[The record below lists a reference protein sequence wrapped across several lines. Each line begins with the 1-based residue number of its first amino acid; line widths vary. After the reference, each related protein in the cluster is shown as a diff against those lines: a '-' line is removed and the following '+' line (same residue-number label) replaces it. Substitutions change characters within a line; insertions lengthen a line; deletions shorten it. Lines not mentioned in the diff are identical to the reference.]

1 LHQLDFRIL
10 GPLSVTCGGE
20 ELSLGGPKQR
30 GLLAALLLNSN
41 RRVALERLAELLWDE
56 PPPSATANLRTY
68 ASGLRRVIGDRLLAR
83 EGGYELVIA
92 AGESDVERFGELVSR
107 GRAELAA
114 GDQAAADNRLRE
126 ALDQWRGR
134 CGEDLPGDIPLARH
148 LGLLDEQ
155 RLLVLEDS
163 LLLRL
168 EFADLRQT
176 VTQVRVLLTDHP
188 TRERLWAVLMTA
200 LYRSGDVAGSLAAYR
215 AAADALDRELGMRPG
230 QQLRDLQQA
239 ILARDPAL
247 DTGGAAR
254 TSDASVP
261 DIPRQLPRD
270 SRVMVG
276 RDNELAAIMAVCSGA
291 TRDPAQPRV
300 VSIDGQAGVG
310 KSALALRAAH
320 LLAGRHPDG
329 QVYVDLR
336 GTTTGLEP
344 VSSVHALIGLLR
356 ALGDPHQ
363 TSLDEHEL
371 AARFRTITADRAL
384 LLVLDNASHTQQ
396 VLPLIP
402 ASGNCTA
409 LVTSR
414 RRLTTLDASLCL
426 SLDVLS
432 PAAARATLTEY
443 GPPGE
448 QDERAV
454 AAVAEL
460 CGRLPLALRIAAAR
474 RASRP
479 DWSLAELARQLADDR
494 RRLDE
499 LSTDDVSVRAA
510 FAATF
515 DALRLG
521 DKPGEST
528 AAELFRLMGALPL
541 PTFGEDVL
549 AALAD
554 LTEAEVRSALRRLVD
569 LHAVEPRAGRYV
581 FHDLLRLFAAEL
593 AEHELSGRERE
604 AALGRVFSYCAEASR
619 QAREQFR
626 PVRRDLPAVVST
638 ARQPTRPRCDTID
651 QAVGWFDS
659 EREALRAMVRIAD
672 RGPAALYLPA
682 TAIVD
687 ALTVD
692 LERDQRLLEAIELNE
707 TLARIAERN
716 GDTVKAAECWRYLAS
731 CHQRLGN
738 RTLARDYVERAI
750 ELGRKTRQTTGLVS
764 ALNTLAIFNTESGQ
778 FDAADSLLTQALDL
792 VGDGEGDEVTL
803 GVLLNTQG
811 MNARWAGDNATAVEH
826 LLTSL
831 EIRRRVGDRVG
842 QAYTRYQLGRAY
854 LASHRLE
861 DALLQLNALVELAV
875 DLTAHDLEREGR
887 IARMQV
893 FNRLGRAADAE
904 DDLARALEL
913 CEVVGQL
920 TARSQVLVAAADPAA
935 DPERDT
941 ALATCR
947 PAGDVPG

>member
-1 LHQLDFRIL
+1 MGRFEFRIL

-20 ELSLGGPKQR
+20 ELLLGGPKQR
-30 GLLAALLLNSN
+30 GLLAALLLNPN

-56 PPPSATANLRTY
+56 PPQSATANLRTY

-83 EGGYELVIA
+83 DGGYELVIA
-92 AGESDVERFGELVSR
+92 PGESDVERFGELVAR

-114 GDQAAADNRLRE
+114 GDQAAADSRLRE

-168 EFADLRQT
+168 ELADLRQT
-176 VTQVRVLLTDHP
+176 VTEVRVLLTDHS

-200 LYRSGDVAGSLAAYR
+200 LYRSGDVAGSLSAYR

-230 QQLRDLQQA
+230 QELRDLQQA

-247 DTGGAAR
+247 EAAGGTPGTPVA
-254 TSDASVP
+254 

-276 RDNELAAIMAVCSGA
+276 RDDELAAIMTVCSGA
-291 TRDPAQPRV
+291 ARDPAQPRV

-320 LLAGRHPDG
+320 LLAGKHPDG
-329 QVYVDLR
+329 QLYVDLR

-344 VSSVHALIGLLR
+344 VSSVHALVGLLR

-384 LLVLDNASHTQQ
+384 LLILDNASHTQQ
-396 VLPLIP
+396 VLPLLP

-448 QDERAV
+448 QDDGAV
-454 AAVAEL
+454 AEVAEL

-515 DALRLG
+515 DALRSG
-521 DKPGEST
+521 DKPST

-541 PTFGEDVL
+541 PTYGEEVL

-554 LTEAEVRSALRRLVD
+554 VTEAELKSALRRLVD
-569 LHAVEPRAGRYV
+569 LHAVEPRAGRFV
-581 FHDLLRLFAAEL
+581 LHDLLRLFAAEI
-593 AEHELSGRERE
+593 AEHELTDHERE
-604 AALGRVFSYCAEASR
+604 AALVRAFSYCAEASR

-626 PVRRDLPAVVST
+626 PVRRELPSVFST
-638 ARQPTRPRCDTID
+638 ARQAARPRCDTID
-651 QAVGWFDS
+651 EAAAWFDS

-672 RGPAALYLPA
+672 RGSAALYVA
-682 TAIVD
+682 TTVIVD
-687 ALTVD
+687 ALSVD
-692 LERDQRLLEAIELNE
+692 LERDQRLPEAIELNE
-707 TLARIAERN
+707 LLARIAERN
-716 GDTVKAAECWRYLAS
+716 GDTVEAADCWRYLAA

-738 RTLARDYVERAI
+738 RTLARDYVARCI
-750 ELGRKTRQTTGLVS
+750 ELCRKTGQTTRLVS
-764 ALNTLAIFNTESGQ
+764 ALNTLAIFSTESGD
-778 FDAADSLLTQALDL
+778 FETAESLLTEALGL
-792 VGDGEGDEVTL
+792 VGDSDEVAL
-803 GVLLNTQG
+803 GILLNTQG
-811 MNARWAGDNATAVEH
+811 MSARWAGDNANAIEH
-826 LLTSL
+826 LLASL
-831 EIRRRVGDRVG
+831 AIRLRVGDRVG

-854 LASHRLE
+854 LASDRLE
-861 DALLQLNALVELAV
+861 DALLHLNALVELAV
-875 DLTAHDLEREGR
+875 DLSTRDLEREGR

-893 FNRLGRAADAE
+893 FNRLGRGVDAQ
-904 DDLARALEL
+904 DDLARALDL

-920 TARSQVLVAAADPAA
+920 TARSQVLLAAADPAA

-941 ALATCR
+941 ALAT
-947 PAGDVPG
+947 G

>member
-1 LHQLDFRIL
+1 M
-10 GPLSVTCGGE
+10 TCGGE
-20 ELSLGGPKQR
+20 ELLLGGPKQR

-41 RRVALERLAELLWDE
+41 RRVALERLADLLWDE
-56 PPPSATANLRTY
+56 PPQSATANLRTY

-83 EGGYELVIA
+83 DGGYELVIGP
-92 AGESDVERFGELVSR
+92 GESDVERFGELVAR

-114 GDQAAADNRLRE
+114 GDQSAADSRLRE

-168 EFADLRQT
+168 ELADLRQT

-215 AAADALDRELGMRPG
+215 AATDALDRELGMRPG
-230 QQLRDLQQA
+230 QELRDLQQA

-247 DTGGAAR
+247 ETGAR
-254 TSDASVP
+254 TSGTPVP
-261 DIPRQLPRD
+261 EVPRQLPRD

-276 RDNELAAIMAVCSGA
+276 REDELAAIVAVCTGA
-291 TRDPAQPRV
+291 ARDPAQPRV

-320 LLAGRHPDG
+320 LLTARHPDG
-329 QVYVDLR
+329 QLYVDLR

-344 VSSVHALIGLLR
+344 VSSVHALAGLLR

-396 VLPLIP
+396 VLPLLP
-402 ASGNCTA
+402 ASGKCTA

-432 PAAARATLTEY
+432 PAAARTTLMEY

-448 QDERAV
+448 QDESAV
-454 AAVAEL
+454 ADVAEL

-510 FAATF
+510 FAATL
-515 DALRLG
+515 DALRFG

-528 AAELFRLMGALPL
+528 AAEIFRLMGALPL
-541 PTFGEDVL
+541 PSYGEDVL

-554 LTEAEVRSALRRLVD
+554 VTEAELKLALCRLVD
-569 LHAVEPRAGRYV
+569 LHAVEPRAGRFV
-581 FHDLLRLFAAEL
+581 LHDLLRLFAAEL
-593 AEHELSGRERE
+593 AEHELTEHERE
-604 AALGRVFSYCAEASR
+604 AALERVFSYCAEASR

-626 PVRRDLPAVVST
+626 PVRRDVPLVLSIAKQA
-638 ARQPTRPRCDTID
+638 ARPQCDTIH
-651 QAVGWFDS
+651 QAAIWFDS
-659 EREALRAMVRIAD
+659 EREALQVMVRIAD

-682 TAIVD
+682 TVIVD
-687 ALTVD
+687 ALSID
-692 LERDQRLLEAIELNE
+692 LERDQRLPEAIELNE

-716 GDTVKAAECWRYLAS
+716 GDAVKAADCWRYLAS

-738 RTLARDYVERAI
+738 RTLAREYVARGI
-750 ELGRKTRQTTGLVS
+750 ELARKAGETARLVS
-764 ALNTLAIFNTESGQ
+764 ALNTLAIFSTESGD
-778 FDAADSLLTQALDL
+778 FDAAESLLTEALGL
-792 VGDGEGDEVTL
+792 VGDSDEVAL
-803 GVLLNTQG
+803 GILLNTQG
-811 MNARWAGDNATAVEH
+811 MTARWAGDNAKAIGH
-826 LLTSL
+826 LLASL
-831 EIRRRVGDRVG
+831 GIRKRVGDRVG
-842 QAYTRYQLGRAY
+842 QAYTQYQLGRAY
-854 LASHRLE
+854 LASDQLE
-861 DALLQLNALVELAV
+861 EALLHLDALVELAV
-875 DLTAHDLEREGR
+875 DLSARDLEREGR

-893 FNRLGRAADAE
+893 FSRLGRVVEAN

-941 ALATCR
+941 ALATS
-947 PAGDVPG
+947 

>member
-1 LHQLDFRIL
+1 MHQFDFRIL

-20 ELSLGGPKQR
+20 ELLLGGPKQR

-56 PPPSATANLRTY
+56 PPQSATANLRTY

-83 EGGYELVIA
+83 DGGYELAIGP
-92 AGESDVERFGELVSR
+92 GESDVERFGELVSR

-114 GDQAAADNRLRE
+114 GNQSAADSRLRE

-163 LLLRL
+163 LQLRL
-168 EFADLRQT
+168 DLADLRQT
-176 VTQVRVLLTDHP
+176 VTEVRVLLTDHS

-215 AAADALDRELGMRPG
+215 AAAEALDRELGMRPG
-230 QQLRDLQQA
+230 QELRDLQQA

-247 DTGGAAR
+247 ETGEAVR
-254 TSDASVP
+254 TPGTPVP

-276 RDNELAAIMAVCSGA
+276 RDDELAAIMAVCSGA
-291 TRDPAQPRV
+291 GRDPAQPTV

-329 QVYVDLR
+329 QLYVDLR

-344 VSSVHALIGLLR
+344 VSSVHALAGLLR

-396 VLPLIP
+396 VLPLLP

-448 QDERAV
+448 QDEEGAV
-454 AAVAEL
+454 ADVAEL

-528 AAELFRLMGALPL
+528 AAELFRLMGALPM
-541 PTFGEDVL
+541 PTYGEEVL

-554 LTEAEVRSALRRLVD
+554 VAEAELKLALRRLVD
-569 LHAVEPRAGRYV
+569 LHAVEPRAGRFV
-581 FHDLLRLFAAEL
+581 LHDLLRLFAAEL
-593 AEHELSGRERE
+593 AEHELTDHERE
-604 AALGRVFSYCAEASR
+604 AALARVFSYCAEASR
-619 QAREQFR
+619 QARAQFR
-626 PVRRDLPAVVST
+626 PVRRDLPAVVSI
-638 ARQPTRPRCDTID
+638 ARQAPRPRCDTID
-651 QAVGWFDS
+651 QAAIWFDS

-672 RGPAALYLPA
+672 RGPAELYLP
-682 TAIVD
+682 TTVIVD
-687 ALTVD
+687 ALSAD
-692 LERDQRLLEAIELNE
+692 LERDQRLPEAIELNE

-716 GDTVKAAECWRYLAS
+716 GDNVEASDCWRYLAS

-738 RTLARDYVERAI
+738 RTLARDYVARGI
-750 ELGRKTRQTTGLVS
+750 ELARKTGQTTRLVS
-764 ALNTLAIFNTESGQ
+764 ALNTLAIFNTESGD
-778 FDAADSLLTQALDL
+778 FGAAESLVTEALGL
-792 VGDGEGDEVTL
+792 VGDSDEVAV
-803 GVLLNTQG
+803 GILLNTQG
-811 MNARWAGDNATAVEH
+811 MNARWAGDNAKAVGH
-826 LLTSL
+826 LLASL
-831 EIRRRVGDRVG
+831 AIRRRVGDRVG

-854 LASHRLE
+854 LASDRLE
-861 DALLQLNALVELAV
+861 DALLHLNALVELAV
-875 DLTAHDLEREGR
+875 DLSARDLEREGR

-893 FNRLGRAADAE
+893 LNRLGRLVEAKE
-904 DDLARALEL
+904 DLAQALDL
-913 CEVVGQL
+913 CEVVGQV

-941 ALATCR
+941 ALAT
-947 PAGDVPG
+947 G

>member
-1 LHQLDFRIL
+1 M
-10 GPLSVTCGGE
+10 TCGGE
-20 ELSLGGPKQR
+20 ELLLGGPKQR

-41 RRVALERLAELLWDE
+41 RRVALERLADLLWDE
-56 PPPSATANLRTY
+56 PPQSATANLRTY

-83 EGGYELVIA
+83 DGGYELVIGP
-92 AGESDVERFGELVSR
+92 GESDVERFGELVAR

-114 GDQAAADNRLRE
+114 GDQSAADSRLRE

-168 EFADLRQT
+168 ELADLRQT

-215 AAADALDRELGMRPG
+215 AATDALDRELGMRPG
-230 QQLRDLQQA
+230 QELRDLQQA

-247 DTGGAAR
+247 ETGAR
-254 TSDASVP
+254 TSGTPVP
-261 DIPRQLPRD
+261 EVPRQLPRD

-276 RDNELAAIMAVCSGA
+276 REDELAAIVAVCTGA
-291 TRDPAQPRV
+291 ARDPAQPRV

-320 LLAGRHPDG
+320 LLTARHPDG
-329 QVYVDLR
+329 QLYVDLR

-344 VSSVHALIGLLR
+344 VSSVHALAGLLR

-396 VLPLIP
+396 VLPLLP
-402 ASGNCTA
+402 ASGKCTA

-432 PAAARATLTEY
+432 PAAARTTLTEY

-448 QDERAV
+448 QDESAV
-454 AAVAEL
+454 ADVAEL

-510 FAATF
+510 FAATL
-515 DALRLG
+515 DALRFG

-528 AAELFRLMGALPL
+528 AAEIFRLMGALPL
-541 PTFGEDVL
+541 PSYGEDVL

-554 LTEAEVRSALRRLVD
+554 VTEAELKLALCRLVD
-569 LHAVEPRAGRYV
+569 LHAVEPRAGRFV
-581 FHDLLRLFAAEL
+581 LHDLLRLFAAEL
-593 AEHELSGRERE
+593 AEHELTEHERE
-604 AALGRVFSYCAEASR
+604 AALERVFSYCAEASR

-626 PVRRDLPAVVST
+626 PVRRDVPLVLSIAKQA
-638 ARQPTRPRCDTID
+638 ARPQCDTIH
-651 QAVGWFDS
+651 QAAIWFDS
-659 EREALRAMVRIAD
+659 EREALQVMVRIAD

-682 TAIVD
+682 TVIVD
-687 ALTVD
+687 ALSID
-692 LERDQRLLEAIELNE
+692 LERDQRLPEAIELNE
-707 TLARIAERN
+707 TLARNAERN
-716 GDTVKAAECWRYLAS
+716 GDAVKAADCWRYLAS

-738 RTLARDYVERAI
+738 RTLAREYVGRGI
-750 ELGRKTRQTTGLVS
+750 ELARKAGETARLVS
-764 ALNTLAIFNTESGQ
+764 ALNTLAIFSTESGD
-778 FDAADSLLTQALDL
+778 FDAAESLLTEALGL
-792 VGDGEGDEVTL
+792 VGDSDEVAL
-803 GVLLNTQG
+803 GILLNTQG
-811 MNARWAGDNATAVEH
+811 MTARWAGDNAKAIGH
-826 LLTSL
+826 LLASL
-831 EIRRRVGDRVG
+831 GIRKRVGDRVG
-842 QAYTRYQLGRAY
+842 QAYTQYQLGRAY
-854 LASHRLE
+854 LASDQLE
-861 DALLQLNALVELAV
+861 EALLHLDALVELAV
-875 DLTAHDLEREGR
+875 DLSARDLEREGR

-893 FNRLGRAADAE
+893 FTRLGRVVEAN

-941 ALATCR
+941 ALATS
-947 PAGDVPG
+947 